1 MLTSIIF
8 IIFDLLS
15 VTPALAIGVI
25 NPFWKFSTVF
35 KCFTDTIILDDFKT
49 ALDKLSRHQRR
60 QILPIG
66 HAFNDDDELDL
77 DDPVKQGFRKSARPD
92 SFTVTIEQ
100 VEGIGQ
106 DCAQNCHE
114 PPRPPPL
121 ARSRGG

>member
-49 ALDKLSRHQRR
+49 ALDKLSRHKRR

-66 HAFNDDDELDL
+66 HAFNDYDGGDVDAASQNL
-77 DDPVKQGFRKSARPD
+77 FRKSASPESCVVMVEQLEKIGTD
-92 SFTVTIEQ
+92 SPIKEDQ
-100 VEGIGQ
+100 LP
-106 DCAQNCHE
+106 C
-114 PPRPPPL
+114 PPPL
-121 ARSRGG
+121 ARSRRG